1 MFEEENV
8 SVETEEV
15 AEPLDNEQTEDL
27 SEENQNVADSD
38 SQGEDT
44 ENSGKTSQ
52 DSAFAEMR
60 RARAEAERQAQEA
73 REQLDAYKAEQEARQ
88 KALNKLSGGRENAE
102 LEALAESLGIDVE
115 DVIQT
120 LEAETSQARVEQEN
134 EVLKAQLNKVETE
147 RRLDST
153 LNELEKLDSK
163 LTEDDI
169 SNVLMYVDKGLSTE
183 DAYYAVKA
191 KEINT
196 KAIPPKPIGKLN
208 QSKPMEKEFYTEAE
222 VDAMTPQQ
230 QRANYKAIMRS
241 MSKW

>member
-1 MFEEENV
+1 MFEDENL

-15 AEPLDNEQTEDL
+15 AEPLEEQTEDL

-44 ENSGKTSQ
+44 ENGKTSQ

-73 REQLDAYKAEQEARQ
+73 REELESLKAEQEARQ
-88 KALNKLSGGRENAE
+88 KALSKLSGGRENAE

-120 LEAETSQARVEQEN
+120 LEAETSQARVE
-134 EVLKAQLNKVETE
+134 TE
-147 RRLDST
+147 RRLDSA

-208 QSKPMEKEFYTEAE
+208 QSKPIEKDFYTEAE

-230 QRANYKAIMRS
+230 QRANYKVIMRS